1 MIAGL
6 PISGLPAQAEETL
19 YASLGGKPGLEHIA
33 HGLIQRVKS
42 DPRVADK
49 FDNINMDYLE
59 QRFVLHLCAWTGGP
73 CEVHGASMKGI
84 HAELG
89 LTDRNFNAVVEDLEA
104 SMAEAGTPYHAQNRL
119 LALLAPMHRDIVSK

>member
-1 MIAGL
+1 MISAA
-6 PISGLPAQAEETL
+6 PALAENTL
-19 YASLGGKPGLEHIA
+19 YDSLGGQPGLERIS
-33 HGLIQRVKS
+33 HGLLQRVKT

-49 FDNINMDYLE
+49 FDNIDMAYL
-59 QRFVLHLCAWTGGP
+59 QKRFVLRLCAWTGGP
-73 CEVHGASMKGI
+73 CQVHGASMKGV

-104 SMAEAGTPYHAQNRL
+104 AMAEAGTPYHAQNRL